1 MSLLEK
7 LNAVKNTVPHYWPI
21 GAFIHHNPLKGF
33 EHLNFKEGLE
43 KAQSIYGGRVYM
55 EPSYYIDLYNK
66 GKVKPELLEK
76 NLLRPLKI
84 SDLSEDLVNVAKTF
98 MLEVSPIW
106 ESLRSYE
113 ELKANEIDE
122 ELHTYL
128 EEKSI
133 YLDKEAWIASL
144 TKHMAFYEIHDA
156 LFGTSEKEL
165 IEKDIIEYI
174 ARYLDEAQTTLSMS
188 DRDLGMF
195 NTFKLYEDIDHEGDS
210 ESYVAK
216 MLEELKVPKQDIEQ
230 YFLTHI
236 LKLHGWAGFIK
247 YRSEA
252 KEYFPQ
258 QEHPSSLMDY
268 MAVRLHFGLK
278 YMQEEG
284 KINNFDK
291 LQAYIKDNS
300 AYTILKLLQSKG
312 KLTGTYND
320 AMEEHQAYQEILDAY
335 VKEEINLDSLQ
346 TQLAKKALPALDM
359 SLIAFSNFANLLKK
373 EEGFVWLK
381 SLEDSYI
388 MEHVNEF
395 TTAHTYD
402 EKPLASAVFCLDVR
416 SEVIRRTVEASG
428 PYTTY
433 GAGGFLGLP
442 ISFVEFDKAHTL
454 QLAPA
459 VIKPKNIV
467 FEIPIESHEEY
478 NRKKGIAK
486 TTKKVLTDLKNNP
499 YTPYIMV
506 EAIGWIFGIKL
517 FGKTF
522 FPEKTEKLFDKM
534 KPKKP
539 KTTYTL
545 DKLTEDEIEK
555 YVKKLHINIINQVL
569 TTQSDISL
577 DSLEIDKLWEHL
589 IFDKMLCS
597 SVSTDMLE
605 KLKHAYHVTPED
617 YEKQKEK
624 LTHVGFTRD
633 EQVMYVENFLKLI
646 GQVKDF
652 PKFFMI
658 SGHGSLSDNNP
669 FESALDC
676 GACGGSISL
685 PNTRALCMMANK
697 IEVREI
703 LKSKGID
710 IPQDTRFMPI
720 YHTTTT
726 DEISFYDT
734 DILTP
739 EESTLFANVQNDFK
753 AASLAAREERVLDL
767 PHATTQKDLFLK
779 TRDWSEPR
787 PEWGLAGNMGVFA
800 GPRSSTQHVSF
811 NNRMFLHSY
820 DASLDNENADLLTR
834 LFDGPLVVGEWINL
848 EHYFAT
854 VDNKVYGAG
863 SKVYHN
869 VVAKVGVYNG
879 NYSDLKI
886 GLPTQ
891 SVLLEGKAY
900 HEPVRLL
907 TYMEAPLDT
916 VAKAVENSVAQ
927 PFILNEWI
935 RPVIIDKEAKKVYS
949 YEYGEFIVIKELE

>member
-1 MSLLEK
+1 MSILEK
-7 LNAVKNTVPHYWPI
+7 LNAVKDTVPHYWPI

-33 EHLNFKEGLE
+33 EDLNFKEGLA
-43 KAQSIYGGRVYM
+43 KAQSIYGGKVYM
-55 EPSYYIDLYNK
+55 DASYYISLFHK
-66 GKVKPELLEK
+66 GKIEEKLLEK
-76 NLLRPLKI
+76 NLLNPLKD
-84 SDLSEDLVNVAKTF
+84 SNLEQFEKEAKTF
-98 MLEVSPIW
+98 MLEISPKW

-113 ELKANEIDE
+113 ELKLNEIDE
-122 ELHTYL
+122 TLHTYL
-128 EEKSI
+128 EEDSI
-133 YLDKEAWIASL
+133 YFNKETWVKKLSNQMTL
-144 TKHMAFYEIHDA
+144 YEIHDA
-156 LFGTSEKEL
+156 LFGTSDKEL

-174 ARYLDEAQTTLSMS
+174 SRFLDQAQTTLSMA

-195 NTFKLYEDIDHEGDS
+195 DTFKLYEDIEHTGDAQ
-210 ESYVAK
+210 SYVEQV
-216 MLEELKVPKQDIEQ
+216 LEKLKVADVEN

-236 LKLHGWAGFIK
+236 LKLHGWAGYIK
-247 YRSEA
+247 YRSEDS
-252 KEYFPQ
+252 EYHAQ
-258 QEHPSSLMDY
+258 KEHPSTLMDF
-268 MAVRLHFGLK
+268 MAIRLHFEQK
-278 YMQEEG
+278 YIAKE
-284 KINNFDK
+284 KFNNFE
-291 LQAYIKDNS
+291 LLNTYIKTNIDY
-300 AYTILKLLQSKG
+300 AILKLLQSKG

-320 AMEEHQAYQEILDAY
+320 AMEEHQNYQDILDAY

-346 TQLAKKALPALDM
+346 VQLAKKILPELDLD
-359 SLIAFSNFANLLKK
+359 LIAFSNFSNLLKK

-381 SLEDSYI
+381 SLEDTYI

-395 TTAHTYD
+395 ITPHSYD
-402 EKPLASAVFCLDVR
+402 DKPLASAVFCLDVR
-416 SEVIRRTVEASG
+416 SEVIRRAIETSG
-428 PYTTY
+428 PYSTY

-454 QLAPA
+454 QLSPA

-467 FEIPIESHEEY
+467 FEIPVEAHEAY
-478 NRKKGIAK
+478 NSKKGIAK
-486 TTKKVLTDLKNNP
+486 TTKKVLNDLKNNP

-506 EAIGWIFGIKL
+506 EAIGWIFGVKL

-522 FPEKTEKLFDKM
+522 FPEKTEKLFNKM

-545 DKLTEDEIEK
+545 DKLSSDEIEK
-555 YVKKLHINIINQVL
+555 YVKKLHINIINEVL
-569 TTQSDISL
+569 TTHSDRSL
-577 DSLEIDKLWEHL
+577 NNVEIDKLWEHL
-589 IFDKMLCS
+589 IFGKIFCAN
-597 SVSTDMLE
+597 VSTEMLE
-605 KLKHAYHVTPED
+605 KLQYAYHVNAED
-617 YEKQKEK
+617 YALQKEK
-624 LTHVGFTRD
+624 LTQVGFTLE

-646 GQVKDF
+646 GLVKDF

-658 SGHGSLSDNNP
+658 AGHGSLSDNNP

-685 PNTRALCMMANK
+685 PNTRVLCMMANK
-697 IEVREI
+697 PELRRL

-710 IPQDTRFMPI
+710 IPEDVRFMPI

-734 DILTP
+734 DILTS
-739 EESTLFANVQNDFK
+739 EELELYAKVQSDFK
-753 AASLAAREERVLDL
+753 KASFTSREERIKDL
-767 PHATTQKDLFLK
+767 PHAKTEKDIFTK

-820 DASLDNENADLLTR
+820 DSSLDNENADLLTR

-869 VVAKVGVYNG
+869 VVAKIGVYSG

-891 SVLLEGKAY
+891 SVQVEGEAY

-916 VAKAVENSVAQ
+916 VAKAVENSVAK

-935 RPVIIDKEAKKVYS
+935 RPIVIDKEAKKVYS
-949 YEYGEFIVIKELE
+949 YEFGEFIVIKELE